1 MIRSSMFDIT
11 KSLLLIA
18 AIGLGWYYGH
28 AFFKQLTKDE
38 STKPPTKTE
47 IEYAMKLAAIT
58 ASNATAEQLKKE
70 FAAEKSKILEAYER
84 DRKHT
89 KETLTELGK
98 IKAELTQTRE
108 LLDRKSDVAYKP
120 KDEEKLKTA
129 YEFKKIYAKDAEG
142 EEFPI
147 AWSMFYPNQTEDKFW
162 KTGTYPLEYNVR
174 VIETENPDGKFNRY
188 AEVFA
193 MNNQMKET
201 KGREFKLKVTDIQWA
216 VVEQKE
222 KKFNWWNPRIA
233 LGGIVNTDGISTGLN
248 ISTTSYGRTKRDMDW
263 RFFTF
268 GLGATKDKYDS
279 WHGVAS
285 FEPVSFNIGSKLPLI
300 DNLFMGLVGSITT
313 DSTTNV
319 GVQISIP
326 F

>member
-1 MIRSSMFDIT
+1 MQSTIFDLT
-11 KSLLLIA
+11 KSIA
-18 AIGLGWYYGH
+18 LVAVIGLGWYYGH
-28 AFFKQLTKDE
+28 MFFKQQTSE
-38 STKPPTKTE
+38 TTKPPTKTE
-47 IEYAMKLAAIT
+47 IEYAMKLASIT
-58 ASNATAEQLKKE
+58 ASNSTAEQLKKE

-84 DRKHT
+84 DKKST

-98 IKAELTQTRE
+98 IKAELKQTRD
-108 LLDRKSDVAYKP
+108 LLDRKSDVVYKP
-120 KDEEKLKTA
+120 KEEEKLKTA
-129 YEFKKIYAKDAEG
+129 YEFKKIYTKDAEG
-142 EEFPI
+142 AEFPI
-147 AWSMFYPNQTEDKFW
+147 AWSMFFPNQTEDKLW

-201 KGREFKLKVTDIQWA
+201 KGMEFKLKVTDIQWA

-222 KKFNWWNPRIA
+222 KRLFWWNPRIA
-233 LGGIVNTDGISTGLN
+233 LGGIVNPDGISTGLN

-268 GLGATKDKYDS
+268 GLGVVKDKYDS
-279 WHGVAS
+279 WRGVAS
-285 FEPVSFNIGSKLPLI
+285 FEPVSFNIGTKLPLI
-300 DNLFMGLVGSITT
+300 DNLFIGLVGTIDT

>member
-1 MIRSSMFDIT
+1 MRSTIFDVT
-11 KSLLLIA
+11 KSVVLIA
-18 AIGLGWYYGH
+18 VIGIGWYYGH
-28 AFFKQLTKDE
+28 AFFKKHIDE
-38 STKPPTKTE
+38 VTVAPPTKTE

-70 FAAEKSKILEAYER
+70 FASEKSKILEAYER
-84 DRKHT
+84 DRKNT
-89 KETLTELGK
+89 KETLSELGK
-98 IKAELTQTRE
+98 IKAELKQARD
-108 LLDRKSDVAYKP
+108 LLDRKSDVVYKP

-142 EEFPI
+142 TEFPV
-147 AWSMFYPNQTEDKFW
+147 AWSMFYPNQTDDKLW

-174 VIETENPDGKFNRY
+174 VIETENPDGTFNKY

-201 KGREFKLKVTDIQWA
+201 KGMELKLKVTDIQWA
-216 VVEQKE
+216 RIEQKE
-222 KKFNWWNPRIA
+222 KHFYSWNPRIA
-233 LGGIVNTDGISTGLN
+233 LGGIVNSDGVTTVLNVSTM
-248 ISTTSYGRTKRDMDW
+248 SYGRTKRDMDW
-263 RFFTF
+263 RFLTF
-268 GLGATKDKYDS
+268 GLGTVKDKYDD

-300 DNLFMGLVGSITT
+300 DNLFVGLVGTVAT